1 MSRTQKNIA
10 VIGAGAWGTALAQAT
25 IAAGC
30 RVQLYARDAALA
42 DSILQHRENKTYL
55 PGIGLSPALETT
67 ADMAAA
73 VKDADLVLLVT
84 PLQHLRVTLQK
95 LKPHLPAGVPLL
107 NAAKGIEISTGK
119 RPSEIVAEIAPAHP
133 YGILSG
139 PTFADEVAKG
149 LPSAITLA
157 TSDAGGREWAQMI
170 GSKVFRPYLSDD
182 VTGVEIAGALKNVI
196 AIACGIVEGKKMG
209 QNARAAVMTRGMAE
223 IRRFGMTRGA
233 KLETFL
239 GLSGIGDLTLTCN
252 SMSSRNFSTGVALGQ
267 GQKLAE
273 IMAARRS
280 VSEGV
285 TTTEAVA
292 KIATREA
299 IDMPIVMAVDAILHL
314 DAEVDDVVR
323 NLLSRE
329 VRSEGE

>member
-1 MSRTQKNIA
+1 MTKPQKNIA
-10 VIGAGAWGTALAQAT
+10 VIGAGAWGTALAQAA

-30 RVQLYARDAALA
+30 RARLYARDPGLA
-42 DSILQHRENKTYL
+42 ESILQHRENKTYL
-55 PGIGLSPALETT
+55 PGISLSPALETT

-73 VKDADLVLLVT
+73 VRDADLVLLVA
-84 PLQHLRVTLQK
+84 PLQHLRETLRK
-95 LKPHLPAGVPLL
+95 LQPHLPAGVPLL

-119 RPSEIVAEIAPAHP
+119 RPSEIVAEMAPGHP

-157 TSDAGGREWAQMI
+157 TTDAAGRDWAQTI

-196 AIACGIVEGKKMG
+196 AIACGVVEGKKMG

-233 KLETFL
+233 RVETFL

-267 GQKLAE
+267 GKKLAE

-285 TTTEAVA
+285 TTTEALA
-292 KIATREA
+292 KIAARES
-299 IDMPIVMAVDAILHL
+299 IDMPIVLAVDAILHL

-329 VRSEGE
+329 VRTEGE